1 MVKRMHVALNCSNLQ
16 KSLDFYQAFFG
27 TAPAKVKDNYAKFE
41 LEDPALHFSLN
52 VRTFE
57 KKGVLN
63 HLGFQVNDT
72 KEVLAIGERLRQSGL
87 LLVDEMN
94 TTCCYAVQDKVWVYD
109 PDGNA
114 WEIFYT
120 KEDSEF
126 ESAGES
132 SDMSLCCAPVESA
145 PAKTTSAEACCT
157 PVTGPTTIELGSL
170 KKNSSDTRSC
180 C

>member
-1 MVKRMHVALNCSNLQ
+1 MITRMHVAVNCSDLD
-16 KSLDFYQAFFG
+16 KSLAFYRSFFG
-27 TAPAKVKDNYAKFE
+27 EEPTKVKDNYAKFE
-41 LEDPALHFSLN
+41 LNNPPLHFSLN
-52 VRTFE
+52 VRPFE

-72 KEVLAIGERLRQSGL
+72 EEVLAMGERLRQNNL
-87 LLVDEMN
+87 LTIDEMN

-126 ESAGES
+126 ESAGEPQ
-132 SDMSLCCAPVESA
+132 DMSLCCAPPSA
-145 PAKTTSAEACCT
+145 PEPIHFMSF
-157 PVTGPTTIELGSL
+157 
-170 KKNSSDTRSC
+170 KKS
-180 C
+180 